1 MSSSSCADQ
10 HQAADAV
17 LIAMQGVVESFGDM
31 LPAERILQKSQFLE
45 PLRED
50 TKQLYNRVLHG

>member
-1 MSSSSCADQ
+1 
-10 HQAADAV
+10 
-17 LIAMQGVVESFGDM
+17 MQGIVESFGDM
-31 LPAERILQKSQFLE
+31 LPADMILQKSQFLE

>member
-1 MSSSSCADQ
+1 MLTLGED
-10 HQAADAV
+10 
-17 LIAMQGVVESFGDM
+17 LIAMQGITEAFGDM
-31 LPAERILQKSQFLE
+31 LPTEAILQESRFLD